1 MSLSE
6 KAKNPRPA
14 AYSEGPIDR
23 WLNTLTPEERDAAL
37 HMLRTPKR
45 GLSDVNGWT
54 LLDLLDEFRDEGFVT
69 SKETLGRWRRLNG
82 VTR

>member
-6 KAKNPRPA
+6 KLKQPRHS

-23 WLNTLTPEERDAAL
+23 WLNGLPTEERDAAL

-54 LLDLLDEFRDEGFVT
+54 LLDLVEAFREEGFVT
-69 SKETLGRWRRLNG
+69 SKETLGRWRKTNG